1 MMAGHV
7 GADLPVLENVDELS
21 NFCTEMFSSIPRSDQ
36 RRWAEVYTRG
46 LISVPGR
53 KSIRRISDYVVGWRA
68 DQCLQQFVN
77 QSPWR
82 WEPMRRN
89 LAYQVLAAI
98 RPRVWAVEEVVF
110 PKNGDRSVG
119 VTRQYSAS
127 WQRMLNCQLGLAV
140 VLADDDVS
148 CAVNW
153 KLQLP
158 SCWDNDHVRRTRAHV
173 PAEVRHR
180 PRCQYVLEAVDE
192 LMAWGVPPAPVLVD
206 ATQDRDVEPLLVG
219 LEDRGL
225 RYVVRVG
232 ENTPALQGQTR
243 RTRDQ
248 QRVPTVGELAA
259 HSAKLGR
266 MTLTWRDRMEGV
278 PTPSRFAAMTI
289 PGCQPGAPIRI
300 GPGHRYRPPRSVLAE
315 WRAGRSRPAPLWLTN
330 LSTARLPELINLVKV
345 RGRASAELARLSDEF
360 GLRSFEGRSFR
371 GWHHHVT
378 LVSAAHIYRT
388 LRRLD
393 AAQADEPVQLRPRA

>member
-1 MMAGHV
+1 MTAGHFV
-7 GADLPVLENVDELS
+7 ADLPVLENVDELS
-21 NFCTEMFSSIPRSDQ
+21 NFCAEMFSSIPRSDQ

-89 LAYQVLAAI
+89 LAYQVMAAI

-119 VTRQYSAS
+119 VTRQYAAS
-127 WQRMLNCQLGLAV
+127 WRRMLNCQLGLAV

-158 SCWDNDHVRRTRAHV
+158 SSWDGDQVRRSRAHV
-173 PAEVRHR
+173 PADVRHR
-180 PRCQYVLEAVDE
+180 SRSQHVLDAIDD
-192 LMAWGVPPAPVLVD
+192 LLAWGVPPAPVLVD
-206 ATQDRDVEPLLVG
+206 ATQDRDVEALLLG

-232 ENTPALQGQTR
+232 ENTPALQGPTR
-243 RTRDQ
+243 RLPGQ
-248 QRVPTVGELAA
+248 QRVPTVRELAA
-259 HSAKLGR
+259 HSAKSGR
-266 MTLTWRDRMEGV
+266 MTLTWRDRTEGA
-278 PTPSRFAAMTI
+278 PTTSRFAAMTI
-289 PGCQPGAPIRI
+289 PDGQPGAPVRI
-300 GPGHRYRPPRSVLAE
+300 GTGHRYRPPRSVLAE
-315 WRAGRSRPAPLWLTN
+315 WPAGRNRPQQLWLSN
-330 LSTARLPELINLVKV
+330 LGTARLPELVNLVKV
-345 RGRASAELARLSDEF
+345 RCRAGAELASLNDEF
-360 GLRSFEGRSFR
+360 GLRSFEGRSFQ

-378 LVSAAHIYRT
+378 LVSAAQIYRT
-388 LRRLD
+388 LQRLD
-393 AAQADEPVQLRPRA
+393 ARHADESAQLRPRA